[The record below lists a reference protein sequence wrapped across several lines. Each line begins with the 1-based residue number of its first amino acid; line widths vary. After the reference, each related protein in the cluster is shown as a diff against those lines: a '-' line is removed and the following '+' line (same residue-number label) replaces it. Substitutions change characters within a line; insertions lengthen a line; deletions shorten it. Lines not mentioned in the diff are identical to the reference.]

1 MFVRCKRRFKD
12 GKEHRYWSVVENV
25 RVRGGRV
32 VQRHVLYLGEI
43 NDSQRAAWCRSIEVL
58 EGKSG
63 SRQMALFPEDREAP
77 ALGCEVVRINVKDVE
92 LRDPRQWGAC
102 WLALFLWDRLELD
115 RFWGPRLPPSRQG
128 TRWLDILKIQVCYRL
143 IDPGSEWRL
152 HRHWYEHSALR
163 DLLGCDRA
171 IADDTLY
178 RCLDKLLEHKQGF
191 FSFLRTRWATLFAA
205 RFDVLLYDLT
215 STYFESD
222 PPFEDKRRFGYSR
235 DKRPDCVQVVIAL
248 IVTPEGFP
256 LAYEVMPGNTVDRTT
271 LTDFLEKIERQYGR
285 SDRVW
290 IMDRGIPTEETLAS
304 MREGDAPVRYLVGTP
319 KGRLTRLEK
328 AFLELPWQEVRQ
340 SVEVKLLTE
349 EGELYVLVRSEGRLL
364 KERGMRQ
371 RRLKKLWRR
380 LGELQRQS
388 NSRDQ
393 LMLKLGA
400 AKKEAGRAWSLVDIR
415 VPETDE
421 EFAESGFSFRL
432 RRDRLRRV
440 RRREGRY
447 LLRSNM
453 TAEDPAT
460 LWRLYMQLIEI
471 EQAFKELKHDLAIRP
486 IFHQR
491 EERIEAHIF
500 VSFIAYCLLVTLKN
514 LARPHACGL
523 TPRAILESF
532 ATIPDGRRPFA
543 DRRRPA
549 SHPAAPHPAEEGARA
564 TAAPTRHDPA
574 GTARAANLRL
584 TAGTP
589 SFRSALCSADLRE
602 VN

>member
-32 VQRHVLYLGEI
+32 VQRHALYLGEI
-43 NDSQRAAWCRSIEVL
+43 NDSQRAAWCRSVEVL

-77 ALGCEVVRINVKDVE
+77 ELACEVVRIAVKDVE

-102 WLALFLWDRLELD
+102 WLALVLWDRLDLD

-128 TRWLDILKIQVCYRL
+128 TRWLDILKILACYRL

-178 RCLDKLLEHKQGF
+178 RCLDKLLAHKQAF
-191 FSFLRTRWATLFAA
+191 FSYLRGRWAALFDA

-222 PPFEDKRRFGYSR
+222 PRFEDKRRFGYSR

-256 LAYEVMPGNTVDRTT
+256 LAYEVMAGNTADQTT
-271 LTDFLEKIERQYGR
+271 LAGFLEKIERQYGR
-285 SDRVW
+285 SERVW

-328 AFLELPWQEVRQ
+328 AFLELPWQEVRR

-364 KERGMRQ
+364 KERGMRR

-388 NSRDQ
+388 NSRDR

-415 VPETDE
+415 RARDRRGARCERLLIPPATGP
-421 EFAESGFSFRL
+421 AASGPPTRGPLSVALQHDRRRPRHAVAPVHAAHRDRAGVQGAQARPRDPSRLPSARGADRGAHLRLIHRLLPARHPQEPRPAARL
-432 RRDRLRRV
+432 RPHPARHPGELR
-440 RRREGRY
+440 
-447 LLRSNM
+447 
-453 TAEDPAT
+453 
-460 LWRLYMQLIEI
+460 
-471 EQAFKELKHDLAIRP
+471 H
-486 IFHQR
+486 H
-491 EERIEAHIF
+491 
-500 VSFIAYCLLVTLKN
+500 
-514 LARPHACGL
+514 
-523 TPRAILESF
+523 
-532 ATIPDGRRPFA
+532 PDGRRPFA

-549 SHPAAPHPAEEGARA
+549 SRPAAPHPAEQRARA
-564 TAAPTRHDPA
+564 TTAPARHDPA
-574 GTARAANLRL
+574 DTARAADLRL
-584 TAGTP
+584 TARPPTVLPFG
-589 SFRSALCSADLRE
+589 AL
-602 VN
+602 

>member
-1 MFVRCKRRFKD
+1 MPTYPLDRDAAAADDSPMFVRCKRRFKD

-102 WLALFLWDRLELD
+102 WLALVLWDRLDLD

-171 IADDTLY
+171 IADDTFY
-178 RCLDKLLEHKQGF
+178 RCLDKLLAHKQAF
-191 FSFLRTRWATLFAA
+191 FSYLRGRWAALFDA

-222 PPFEDKRRFGYSR
+222 PRSEDKRRFGYSR

-256 LAYEVMPGNTVDRTT
+256 LAYEVMAGNTADQTT
-271 LTDFLEKIERQYGR
+271 LADFLEKIERQYGR

-340 SVEVKLLTE
+340 SVEVKLLTVVRR
-349 EGELYVLVRSEGRLL
+349 GILTPYWGLSASKIDPPGFVLLNTPRCLDRRGGGDAGSGDDCADPSGSSGEGR
-364 KERGMRQ
+364 
-371 RRLKKLWRR
+371 
-380 LGELQRQS
+380 S
-388 NSRDQ
+388 DQ
-393 LMLKLGA
+393 EDRPGFEGFEEHGA
-400 AKKEAGRAWSLVDIR
+400 QGGAGR
-415 VPETDE
+415 
-421 EFAESGFSFRL
+421 
-432 RRDRLRRV
+432 
-440 RRREGRY
+440 
-447 LLRSNM
+447 
-453 TAEDPAT
+453 
-460 LWRLYMQLIEI
+460 
-471 EQAFKELKHDLAIRP
+471 
-486 IFHQR
+486 
-491 EERIEAHIF
+491 
-500 VSFIAYCLLVTLKN
+500 
-514 LARPHACGL
+514 
-523 TPRAILESF
+523 
-532 ATIPDGRRPFA
+532 
-543 DRRRPA
+543 
-549 SHPAAPHPAEEGARA
+549 
-564 TAAPTRHDPA
+564 
-574 GTARAANLRL
+574 
-584 TAGTP
+584 
-589 SFRSALCSADLRE
+589 
-602 VN
+602 

>member
-1 MFVRCKRRFKD
+1 M
-12 GKEHRYWSVVENV
+12 
-25 RVRGGRV
+25 
-32 VQRHVLYLGEI
+32 
-43 NDSQRAAWCRSIEVL
+43 
-58 EGKSG
+58 
-63 SRQMALFPEDREAP
+63 
-77 ALGCEVVRINVKDVE
+77 
-92 LRDPRQWGAC
+92 
-102 WLALFLWDRLELD
+102 
-115 RFWGPRLPPSRQG
+115 
-128 TRWLDILKIQVCYRL
+128 
-143 IDPGSEWRL
+143 
-152 HRHWYEHSALR
+152 
-163 DLLGCDRA
+163 
-171 IADDTLY
+171 
-178 RCLDKLLEHKQGF
+178 
-191 FSFLRTRWATLFAA
+191 
-205 RFDVLLYDLT
+205 
-215 STYFESD
+215 
-222 PPFEDKRRFGYSR
+222 
-235 DKRPDCVQVVIAL
+235 
-248 IVTPEGFP
+248 
-256 LAYEVMPGNTVDRTT
+256 
-271 LTDFLEKIERQYGR
+271 TDFLEKIERQYGR

-400 AKKEAGRAWSLVDIR
+400 AKKEAGRAGAWSISACPRPTRSSLR
-415 VPETDE
+415 
-421 EFAESGFSFRL
+421 AASHFRL

-486 IFHQR
+486 SSI
-491 EERIEAHIF
+491 
-500 VSFIAYCLLVTLKN
+500 S
-514 LARPHACGL
+514 ARSGSRRTSSSPSSPTACSSPSRTSPGR
-523 TPRAILESF
+523 TPAASPRAPSW
-532 ATIPDGRRPFA
+532 R
-543 DRRRPA
+543 A
-549 SHPAAPHPAEEGARA
+549 SP
-564 TAAPTRHDPA
+564 
-574 GTARAANLRL
+574 
-584 TAGTP
+584 P
-589 SFRSALCSADLRE
+589 SRW
-602 VN
+602 